1 MSERFY
7 KIGNT
12 WYPWQTAHG
21 LYGYTKTPTI
31 RITYI
36 STSQATWGQPEG
48 GYGFFD
54 GDASEPQDGSYFH
67 TSTWGWFD
75 ADTMAKTV
83 WLMPSECE
91 IDDIFFENNG
101 EISLGAR
108 LIIDPSV
115 SIDEEDWR
123 YLIASVRNLG
133 WHTLDEWAELGWV
146 LSDPNTLYFGG
157 DFSGNN
163 IRTESVDG
171 GGGLIDK
178 YASYK
183 ALFELRGWEPGG
195 LFVDK
200 PRMMGI
206 CGVLTETSD
215 SVVLVEV
222 PKQLSVGRIEFTG
235 SLAEGGIPDSGVVE
249 EYVPAPTNYIDI
261 VLGLRWDVDNG
272 GWLAKS
278 FGINDWWWSGIL
290 SQEDLSRL
298 QAFGCD
304 YCQTT
309 NTSTAWPGLI
319 GAVKYDDGFYY
330 DLLELYEE
338 VGEQPTP
345 MASGFYFAERTS
357 TADRDYT
364 GCLILYARYG
374 YTTLCKSYK
383 VRITKKE
390 EYIDVILGF
399 RWDTSLNDWRSINF
413 DYALE
418 DNNWWGC
425 FISSDDATKVSR
437 YGVEVGSAGWL
448 GDNGGLLYSDDFTF
462 EALEVY
468 SELDQPVIGYD
479 LSTFDIRSVS
489 NSASTHMLSIFNT
502 QRDATMLKFWKCRIT
517 RKVAPALPTVST
529 ENDFGNY
536 NWVTPY
542 SGGAGSVS
550 MQSGEIKN
558 AYYGGTQQ
566 IVYLDTKSY
575 GIIQWQTTPGTNAGS
590 IEVSVV
596 ENSTLVALK
605 NVSSNTISI
614 AQARVAV
621 CSSNAVEIVTVYDNQ
636 NAHFNAFKYN
646 DGTTDYYYVL
656 DDTQTDW
663 TDDLSSI
670 GYSLNK
676 VITGYFTSSGS
687 SATSDS
693 WVYSGNAI
701 FDAAGQLVYY
711 DNTKSYTIKK
721 IYNYSGTD
729 YTSAIVDQYN
739 GALVNSSSG
748 VLNLSFS
755 AGGNAF
761 VLYKIQYTES

>member
-1 MSERFY
+1 MSDRFY
-7 KIGNT
+7 KIRNT

-36 STSQATWGQPEG
+36 STSQATWGQPES

-54 GDASEPQDGSYFH
+54 GNASEPQDGSYFH

-75 ADTMAKTV
+75 ADTMAKTI

-91 IDDIFFENNG
+91 IEDIFFENDG
-101 EISLGAR
+101 EISPGAR

-163 IRTESVDG
+163 IRMESVDG

-178 YASYK
+178 FASYK
-183 ALFELRGWEPGG
+183 TLFELRGWEPGG
-195 LFVDK
+195 LFIDK

-222 PKQLSVGRIEFTG
+222 LKQLSVGRIEFTG
-235 SLAEGGIPDSGVVE
+235 SLAEGDIPESGVVE
-249 EYVPAPTNYIDI
+249 EYVPAPADYFEID
-261 VLGLRWDVDNG
+261 LGLRWDVNAS
-272 GWLAKS
+272 GWLSKTFS
-278 FGINDWWWSGIL
+278 NNDWWWAGIL
-290 SQEDLSRL
+290 SNEDLVALR
-298 QAFGCD
+298 AFGGD
-304 YCQTT
+304 IIEAGP
-309 NTSTAWPGLI
+309 SDGKFAGLI
-319 GAVKYDDGFYY
+319 GALAYDEAFDYELIDMFSSIGTGSVTFDKTNFNLVKNTSQSRYY
-330 DLLELYEE
+330 SNSLLI
-338 VGEQPTP
+338 
-345 MASGFYFAERTS
+345 ASIYVFS
-357 TADRDYT
+357 TA
-364 GCLILYARYG
+364 
-374 YTTLCKSYK
+374 CKTYR
-383 VRITKKE
+383 V
-390 EYIDVILGF
+390 
-399 RWDTSLNDWRSINF
+399 
-413 DYALE
+413 
-418 DNNWWGC
+418 
-425 FISSDDATKVSR
+425 
-437 YGVEVGSAGWL
+437 
-448 GDNGGLLYSDDFTF
+448 
-462 EALEVY
+462 
-468 SELDQPVIGYD
+468 
-479 LSTFDIRSVS
+479 
-489 NSASTHMLSIFNT
+489 
-502 QRDATMLKFWKCRIT
+502 RIT
-517 RKVAPALPTVST
+517 RKPAPALPSVTTINVSLSALGQSKSLGSDETSALYNSSTGYSQVLYDTSKVYATVHMSA
-529 ENDFGNY
+529 NGVD
-536 NWVTPY
+536 WY
-542 SGGAGSVS
+542 SGFPLENEYGLVAVRNKTGST
-550 MQSGEIKN
+550 MTISG
-558 AYYGGTQQ
+558 
-566 IVYLDTKSY
+566 
-575 GIIQWQTTPGTNAGS
+575 GIIAQCDDVTA
-590 IEVSVV
+590 SVV
-596 ENSTLVALK
+596 TVFNSSDEA
-605 NVSSNTISI
+605 
-614 AQARVAV
+614 
-621 CSSNAVEIVTVYDNQ
+621 
-636 NAHFNAFKYN
+636 FNAFKFTVN
-646 DGTTDYYYVL
+646 NTDYYYVL
-656 DDTQTDW
+656 DNTQTDW

-670 GYSLNK
+670 GYSLDK

-711 DNTKSYTIKK
+711 DSTKSYTIKK
-721 IYNYSGTD
+721 IYNYSGSD